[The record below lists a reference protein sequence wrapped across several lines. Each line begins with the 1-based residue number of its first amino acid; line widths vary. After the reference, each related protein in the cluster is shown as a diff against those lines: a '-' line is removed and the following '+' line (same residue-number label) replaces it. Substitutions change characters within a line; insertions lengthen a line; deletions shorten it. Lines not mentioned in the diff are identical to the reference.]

1 MNKVKIFSIAL
12 LTSVTLSYAQDL
24 DQAKKTIDA
33 EQFEKAKGILK
44 SIINTNPDNGKA
56 TFLLGSVYLNQNIAD
71 SAKIYF
77 QKGSTA
83 KTDAKFNYIGLGQ
96 MALDEKNTA
105 AADASFIMATKDIKK
120 KDVEQYVYIAK
131 AYMNADTP
139 DFNKAIEVLNKAKIA
154 NPMDANVLMAFG
166 DAYYGVKNQNDS
178 YKAYRDA
185 FAADPTLIRAK
196 MQLGVLLKGAR
207 AFAEAVKAY
216 DNVVATNPE
225 YGPVYREL
233 AETYY
238 YWGNNE
244 LKNYK
249 EYIGKALAFYE
260 KYMSLTDYSLTSRMR
275 HADFLILA
283 KDYKALEV
291 EANKMKELDKV
302 NPRIFR
308 YLGYSAYENGNVDSA
323 ISALENFIAT
333 PTNKIIARD
342 YLYLGLAKMKKANN
356 LETKVVDAVLFESGV
371 AQLKKAVEMEIT
383 MTNDLSEVGKK
394 FYEQKLFKEAAAIYE
409 IAVTN
414 VNSKNY
420 LLDNFYLGNS
430 LYYNNTKKDV
440 VKPDPIQLQKADVA
454 YGNVITA
461 SPTTQ
466 DAYIFRA
473 RTNSLLEN
481 DEMASK
487 YYLDYINAALNKWQK
502 LINDSNNNLNAANK
516 NIDDNFLDL
525 YKGTLK
531 DFNYSIYKE
540 ELEKDIQK
548 IKPKLIESYNN
559 IAAFYANTDKVKA
572 KEFFAKTLAL
582 DATNEYAIQSL
593 KTLK

>member
-131 AYMNADTP
+131 AYMNADMP

-185 FAADPTLIRAK
+185 FDANPTLIRAK

-207 AFAEAVKAY
+207 AFSEAVKAY
-216 DNVVATNPE
+216 DNVITTNPE

-233 AETYY
+233 AETY
-238 YWGNNE
+238 
-244 LKNYK
+244 
-249 EYIGKALAFYE
+249 
-260 KYMSLTDYSLTSRMR
+260 
-275 HADFLILA
+275 
-283 KDYKALEV
+283 
-291 EANKMKELDKV
+291 
-302 NPRIFR
+302 
-308 YLGYSAYENGNVDSA
+308 
-323 ISALENFIAT
+323 
-333 PTNKIIARD
+333 
-342 YLYLGLAKMKKANN
+342 
-356 LETKVVDAVLFESGV
+356 
-371 AQLKKAVEMEIT
+371 
-383 MTNDLSEVGKK
+383 
-394 FYEQKLFKEAAAIYE
+394 
-409 IAVTN
+409 
-414 VNSKNY
+414 
-420 LLDNFYLGNS
+420 
-430 LYYNNTKKDV
+430 
-440 VKPDPIQLQKADVA
+440 
-454 YGNVITA
+454 
-461 SPTTQ
+461 
-466 DAYIFRA
+466 
-473 RTNSLLEN
+473 
-481 DEMASK
+481 
-487 YYLDYINAALNKWQK
+487 
-502 LINDSNNNLNAANK
+502 
-516 NIDDNFLDL
+516 
-525 YKGTLK
+525 
-531 DFNYSIYKE
+531 
-540 ELEKDIQK
+540 
-548 IKPKLIESYNN
+548 
-559 IAAFYANTDKVKA
+559 
-572 KEFFAKTLAL
+572 
-582 DATNEYAIQSL
+582 
-593 KTLK
+593 

>member
-1 MNKVKIFSIAL
+1 MNKVKFFSIAL

-56 TFLLGSVYLNQNIAD
+56 AFLLGSVYLNQNIAD

-77 QKGSTA
+77 QKGLTA
-83 KTDAKFNYIGLGQ
+83 KMDSKFNYIGLGQ
-96 MALDEKNTA
+96 LDLDDKNVV
-105 AADASFIMATKDIKK
+105 AADANFSLATKDIRK
-120 KDVEQYVYIAK
+120 KDSEQYVYIAK
-131 AYMNADTP
+131 AYMNANTP
-139 DFNKAIEVLNKAKIA
+139 DYKKAIEVLNKAKIA
-154 NPMDANVLMAFG
+154 NPLDANVLMAFG
-166 DAYYGVKNQNDS
+166 DAFYGDKNQNDS

-185 FAADPTLIRAK
+185 FAADPSLIRAK

-249 EYIGKALAFYE
+249 EYIAKALNYYE
-260 KYMSLTDYSLTSRMR
+260 TYMNLTDYSLTSRMR

-283 KDYKALEV
+283 KDYKALEA

-308 YLGYSAYENGNVDSA
+308 YLGYSSYENGNVDAA

-333 PTNKIIARD
+333 PANKIIARD

-356 LETKVVDAVLFESGV
+356 LETKFVDAVLFESGV
-371 AQLKKAVEMEIT
+371 SQLKKAVEIEIT

-394 FYEQKLFKEAAAIYE
+394 FYEQKLFKEASVIYE

-414 VNSKNY
+414 INSKNY

-440 VKPDPIQLQKADVA
+440 VKPDPFQLQKADLA

-461 SPTTQ
+461 SPSTQ

-473 RTNSLLEN
+473 RTNNLLEN
-481 DEMASK
+481 DEMIIK
-487 YYLDYINAALNKWQK
+487 YYQQYIDVVTA
-502 LINDSNNNLNAANK
+502 
-516 NIDDNFLDL
+516 
-525 YKGTLK
+525 KGE
-531 DFNYSIYKE
+531 E
-540 ELEKDIQK
+540 ELA
-548 IKPKLIESYNN
+548 KPAVKTKFIESYNA
-559 IAAFYANTDKVKA
+559 IAAAYANTDKLKS
-572 KEFFAKTLAL
+572 KEYFAKTLAL
-582 DATNEYAIQSL
+582 DPVNEYALQSL
-593 KTLK
+593 KSLK